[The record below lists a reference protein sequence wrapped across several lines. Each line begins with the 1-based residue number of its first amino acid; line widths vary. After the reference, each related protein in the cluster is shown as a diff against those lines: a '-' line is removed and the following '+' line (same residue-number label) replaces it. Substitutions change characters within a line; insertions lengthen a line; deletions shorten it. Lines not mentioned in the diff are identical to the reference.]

1 MPNVKPGVKLI
12 TGSAPYRED
21 PAAVFHQLCGAR
33 PATLLLES
41 ADIDSKRNLK
51 SLLIVDSALRINA
64 LENVVT
70 IQALSENGRALLPLL
85 DEALPHDVVNTVRPD
100 GRELRFSPNSEVQ
113 DEDSRLKA
121 TSVFDALRLIPHLVR
136 SPADEREAVL
146 LGGLFAYD
154 LVAGFED
161 LPALANDQRCPDYC
175 FYLAETLLVID
186 HQSRSARLQASLFTP
201 APAEFL
207 RLQSRIEQIHAQML
221 QPAPALP
228 VKTLET
234 MTLSCNQSD
243 EAYCAVVEEM
253 QAAIRQGEIFQVVP
267 SRRFSLPC
275 PSPLAAYDTLKNSN
289 PSPYMFFMQ
298 DSDFQLFGASPE
310 SSLKYDATNR
320 QIEIYPIAGTRPRGR
335 HADGTL
341 DRDLDSR
348 IELEMRTD
356 HKELAEHLMLVDLAR
371 NDLAR
376 ICEPGSRYVADL
388 TKVDRYSF
396 VMHLVSRVVGTL
408 REDLD
413 VLHAY
418 RACMNMGTLSG
429 APKVRAMQLIAS
441 AEGTRR
447 GSYGGAVGYFT
458 ASGDLD
464 TCIVIRSAWVEDGIA
479 TVQAGAGV
487 VLDSVPQ
494 AEADESRNKARA
506 VLRAIATAH
515 HCKEIF

>member
-1 MPNVKPGVKLI
+1 MPIAKPTLKLI
-12 TGSAPYRED
+12 TGNAPYRED

-41 ADIDSKRNLK
+41 ADIDSKKNLK
-51 SLLIVDSALRINA
+51 SLLIVDSALRITA
-64 LENVVT
+64 LDTTVT
-70 IQALSENGRALLPLL
+70 LQALSENGRALLPLL
-85 DEALPHDVVNTVRPD
+85 DAALPAEVDNQIRPD
-100 GRELRFSPNSEVQ
+100 GRVLTFPEIDQLQ
-113 DEDSRLKA
+113 DEDSRLQSL
-121 TSVFDALRLIPHLVR
+121 SVFDALRLFPTLVNT
-136 SPADEREAVL
+136 PAEEREAML

-154 LVAGFED
+154 LVAGFEA
-161 LPALANDQRCPDYC
+161 LPTLENQQRCPDYC

-186 HQSRSARLQASLFTP
+186 HQTQTSRLQASLF
-201 APAEFL
+201 APSTAEFQ
-207 RLQSRIEQIHAQML
+207 RLQSRVEQLHGQML

-228 VKTLET
+228 VQQVEK
-234 MTLSCNQSD
+234 MSLSCNQSD
-243 EAYCAVVEEM
+243 EEYCNVVRNM
-253 QAAIRQGEIFQVVP
+253 QEAIRIGEIFQVVP

-298 DSDFQLFGASPE
+298 DQDFSLFGASPE
-310 SSLKYDATNR
+310 SSLKYEATDR

-335 HADGTL
+335 HADGSL

-396 VMHLVSRVVGTL
+396 VMHLVSRVVGKL
-408 REDLD
+408 RGDLD

-429 APKVRAMQLIAS
+429 APKVRAMQLIAA

-458 ASGDLD
+458 AQGDLD
-464 TCIVIRSAWVEDGIA
+464 TCIVIRSAYVEDGVA

-487 VLDSVPQ
+487 VLDSNPQ

-515 HCKEIF
+515 HCTEIF